1 MYHSAMRYENIKDRK
16 DTSFKRL
23 TGVPHQLFSRM
34 GTVIKKEVSNFGR
47 PIRLSLEDQ
56 ISVYDF
62 HIIEKRISP
71 NKLFAEL
78 MSRRVEG

>member
-34 GTVIKKEVSNFGR
+34 VTVLKKEVSSFGR
-47 PIRLSLEDQ
+47 PTRLSLEDQ
-56 ISVYDF
+56 
-62 HIIEKRISP
+62 
-71 NKLFAEL
+71 
-78 MSRRVEG
+78 

>member
-1 MYHSAMRYENIKDRK
+1 MRYENIKDRK

-34 GTVIKKEVSNFGR
+34 GTALKKKAANFGR

-56 ISVYDF
+56 I
-62 HIIEKRISP
+62 
-71 NKLFAEL
+71 
-78 MSRRVEG
+78 